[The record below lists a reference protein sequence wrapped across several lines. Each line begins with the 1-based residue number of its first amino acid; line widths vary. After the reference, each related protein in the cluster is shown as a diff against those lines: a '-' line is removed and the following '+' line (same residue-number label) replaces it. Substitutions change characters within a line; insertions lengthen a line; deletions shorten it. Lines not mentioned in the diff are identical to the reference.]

1 MDVDY
6 RDVRLNFDDEVPK
19 SERPKIDISKLP
31 AMTQLLPTGDQ
42 IYKVVKYLNL
52 TANIEIVL
60 VIIRCS
66 IIIV

>member
-19 SERPKIDISKLP
+19 SEKPKIDLSKLP
-31 AMTQLLPTGDQ
+31 ATTQFLPTGDQ
-42 IYKVVKYLNL
+42 IYKVVKYLDL

-60 VIIRCS
+60 VIIRSSFS
-66 IIIV
+66 IV